1 MSTVNS
7 GFVPP
12 TSVPSIAPTQASMP
26 GYELEL
32 LYWAIISISCLS
44 LIGAALIMGSW
55 LFASCRSP
63 TRKLVVFLSITD
75 FFSAICYLTAV
86 ILIKQYQNHADT
98 IKLVCQVIAPINIF
112 FTCSSFFWTACIAI
126 HLYLSVTMGRNS
138 LEKIKYYHIISWG
151 YPLFSMILV
160 FALRAGDRADAN
172 SFWYE
177 FCNLLDRVIL
187 VHSIRLASSIPL
199 KCEILINVRCFI
211 KYPENPNWIPLR
223 CVTIYIP
230 ILICWCLAFIF
241 YFMTKS
247 KFMKYFD
254 KQQLIQG
261 RIQSKFALSRKLT
274 FIPLVFILLRMW
286 GMVASIIQWISSG
299 NFAYEKFL
307 WLEFLHSLGDPGQG
321 FVNAFFYVI
330 FSKKIRKSYARCLY
344 CNTDHEVD
352 KSSLIQ

>member
-1 MSTVNS
+1 
-7 GFVPP
+7 
-12 TSVPSIAPTQASMP
+12 
-26 GYELEL
+26 
-32 LYWAIISISCLS
+32 
-44 LIGAALIMGSW
+44 MGSW

-172 SFWYE
+172 SFW
-177 FCNLLDRVIL
+177 
-187 VHSIRLASSIPL
+187 
-199 KCEILINVRCFI
+199 CFI